1 ARIASNHEQRF
12 EPRQRGNDLL
22 NHPVGKILLF
32 GIAAHVLK
40 RQHGDGR
47 LVREWWGRTQPI
59 AQRAISS
66 RAYGKSADR
75 LGNVLEL
82 LFAPVLEAK
91 IELALDLA
99 VHLFGNQGA
108 AWIGCPFEPD
118 SNVDPVAKKIAV
130 SPDDNLPEI
139 DPNA

>member
-1 ARIASNHEQRF
+1 PKSAPDFFNIDGSAFKGEARIASDDEQRF
-12 EPRQRGNDLL
+12 EQRKRRNDLL
-22 NHPVGKILLF
+22 NHSVREVFLLR
-32 GIAAHVLK
+32 IAAHVLK

-108 AWIGCPFEPD
+108 AWIGCPFE
-118 SNVDPVAKKIAV
+118 
-130 SPDDNLPEI
+130 
-139 DPNA
+139 